1 VDTYYHKVVIVLFF
15 FCFLPFH
22 TLEMNFFSHLVILQ
36 YLVIYLSH
44 VVTMLGNKITAG
56 EEYTLVEKQI
66 RTENHYVV

>member
-1 VDTYYHKVVIVLFF
+1 
-15 FCFLPFH
+15 
-22 TLEMNFFSHLVILQ
+22 MNFFSHLVILQ